1 MFYFTMKRTT
11 DVREGLQCFD
21 TEETAT
27 SAKASLESEFLD
39 AEFGE
44 IFEEVVDYSI
54 SFPYPQAL
62 VTNSDGSVG
71 YLWSDGV
78 RTAMTVE

>member
-1 MFYFTMKRTT
+1 MFYFTMKKTT
-11 DVREGLQCFD
+11 DVRESLQNFD
-21 TEETAT
+21 TEEAAT
-27 SAKASLESEFLD
+27 NAKAMLESEFPD

-44 IFEEVVDYSI
+44 VFEEEASYRD

-62 VTNSDGSVG
+62 VTNQDGSVD